1 MHIQDKIN
9 EITLKLFKWNYY
21 DDSEYTDEVDDECR
35 DIVEATIEQFG
46 WQDVWKSWYRYL
58 IQNCKSPEEV
68 CNFAHLFFGYGG
80 TEYPI
85 DNPYDFLGYIYY
97 YLELNSSKYEDE
109 YNALTI
115 MDSITIDTLEKAGIK
130 KDLWLDD
137 DYVPEKDPLIIQ
149 SVEDWEKRIE
159 GTSV

>member
-1 MHIQDKIN
+1 MKEKLEI
-9 EITLKLFKWNYY
+9 ITLKLFQWNYY
-21 DDSEYTDEVDDECR
+21 DDSAEYTDEVDDECR

-58 IQNCKSPEEV
+58 IQNCKSAKEV
-68 CNFAHLFFGYGG
+68 CNFAHLFFGYGE
-80 TEYPI
+80 TKYPV
-85 DNPYDFLGYIYY
+85 DNPYEFLGYIYY

-137 DYVPEKDPLIIQ
+137 NYVPEKDPLIIQ
-149 SVEDWEKRIE
+149 SVEDWKKRIE
-159 GTSV
+159 STSV

>member
-58 IQNCKSPEEV
+58 IQNCKS
-68 CNFAHLFFGYGG
+68 A
-80 TEYPI
+80 
-85 DNPYDFLGYIYY
+85 
-97 YLELNSSKYEDE
+97 K
-109 YNALTI
+109 
-115 MDSITIDTLEKAGIK
+115 
-130 KDLWLDD
+130 
-137 DYVPEKDPLIIQ
+137 
-149 SVEDWEKRIE
+149 
-159 GTSV
+159 